1 MVDDVV
7 VGDNIA
13 MLCQSSTTKI
23 LLIAKVLIMFALC
36 NNNFI
41 LKHHTCASS
50 KFHQGKIT
58 PLSFFNV

>member
-1 MVDDVV
+1 
-7 VGDNIA
+7 

-58 PLSFFNV
+58 PLSLFNV